1 MYDERKERFSIK
13 DVIIQVLFVALFI
26 FLLLWLFPLKSDIKK
41 NFAPLYDQ
49 IFNQNVATM
58 KDAAITYYTTPR
70 LPQKIGEEKKM
81 TLSDMLDNNLILPFA
96 DRNGNQCDLI
106 ESYVSITK
114 MNDEYV
120 LKVNLKCSDQEDY
133 ILVHLG
139 CYDYCD
145 GDVCEKNDEPTTP
158 EPTPTPDPKP
168 TPTPDPKPTPDP
180 VVDDSKLLY
189 EYVLVIDGKWGDYSD
204 WSDWTTNVI
213 TATDY
218 RLVDTKTE
226 EKTTYKEE
234 QVVTK
239 VPIYETKKIQTG
251 TTTENY
257 EETIKVPISIP
268 VPIYATRQ
276 VQVGTT
282 TETYTTVEK
291 VTKYRKVPKT
301 VTKTE
306 YKKVTVTKYKDVVKT
321 RPVTKYKDVKVF
333 VKMEYD
339 LDCSVSPCK
348 RVEKPVYRTEKQAY
362 QDTETYTVSEPYE
375 KEIEVPYPVKVTVY
389 KEEAYTD
396 KEEVTKTREVP
407 VYEERQVQVGSQTVN
422 SEKEVTVTKTREV
435 PVYSEV
441 TVQTGTKDV
450 VETVKTPVTTKV
462 TYYRSKTRE
471 YISGTIKTKWSESSS
486 DKKLLELGYTLT
498 GNTKRVK

>member
-168 TPTPDPKPTPDP
+168 TPDP

-239 VPIYETKKIQTG
+239 VPAYETKKIQTG
-251 TTTENY
+251 TKTETY
-257 EETIKVPISIP
+257 EETIKVPISNS
-268 VPIYATRQ
+268 VPIYETKQ
-276 VQVGTT
+276 TGTK

-291 VTKYRKVPKT
+291 VTKYREVPKT
-301 VTKTE
+301 VTKTK
-306 YKKVTVTKYKDVVKT
+306 YRDKTVTKYKDVVKT
-321 RPVTKYKDVKVF
+321 KTVTKYKDVKVF
-333 VKMEYD
+333 VKMEYN

-348 RVEKPVYRTEKQAY
+348 RVENPVYKIEKQPY
-362 QDTETYTVSEPYE
+362 ETTETYTVSEPYTTVI
-375 KEIEVPYPVKVTVY
+375 KVPYTVKVTTY
-389 KEEAYTD
+389 EKEAYTED
-396 KEEVTKTREVP
+396 VEVTKTREVP
-407 VYEERQVQVGSQTVN
+407 VYGQVQVGSQTVN

-450 VETVKTPVTTKV
+450 VETVKKPVTTKV

-471 YISGTIKTKWSESSS
+471 YISGTIKTEWSESSS